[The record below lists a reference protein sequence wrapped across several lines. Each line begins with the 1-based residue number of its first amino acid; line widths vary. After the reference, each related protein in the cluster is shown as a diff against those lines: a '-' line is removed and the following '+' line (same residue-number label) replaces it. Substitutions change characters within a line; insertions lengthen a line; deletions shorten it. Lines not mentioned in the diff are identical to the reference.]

1 MNFMV
6 DLLAWL
12 WEVATGPVLDAL
24 GITNVPGKG
33 DDWPHVWWIVPGS
46 LSFFPIHA
54 AGYHAKGSNKNV
66 IDRDISSY
74 IPTIRSLF
82 YAREKMADLNDL
94 EASSH
99 VDVLL
104 VAMPTTPGQNDLP
117 FANDEVQGIAN
128 LFQPSTAVLSLKNPS
143 KNDVLTCLNEART
156 VHFACHGISSSIEPG
171 QSMLCLNDWQT
182 EPLTVSDIAL
192 LKLSRSQL
200 AYLSACH
207 AANNRSGTLLDEAI
221 HIAGAC
227 QMTGFPNVIE
237 TLWHVND
244 AHSSRVANE
253 FYLGL
258 LEHNEINA
266 QRPAISLHKAVH
278 HLRERLRREPGFT
291 REIIP
296 DPLVWAA
303 YIHSGA

>member
-1 MNFMV
+1 M
-6 DLLAWL
+6 
-12 WEVATGPVLDAL
+12 
-24 GITNVPGKG
+24 
-33 DDWPHVWWIVPGS
+33 
-46 LSFFPIHA
+46 
-54 AGYHAKGSNKNV
+54 
-66 IDRDISSY
+66 
-74 IPTIRSLF
+74 
-82 YAREKMADLNDL
+82 REKRWPT

-99 VDVLL
+99 ADVLL

-117 FANDEVQGIAN
+117 FANEEVQDIAN
-128 LFQPSTAVLSLKNPS
+128 LLSPSIAVLSLKNPS
-143 KNDVLTCLNEART
+143 KNDILSCLNEART

-171 QSMLCLNDWQT
+171 QSMLCLNDWET
-182 EPLTVSDIAL
+182 EPLTVADIAS

-200 AYLSACH
+200 AYLSACY

-221 HIAGAC
+221 HISGAC
-227 QMTGFPNVIE
+227 QMAGFPNVIA

-244 AHSSRVANE
+244 AHSSHVANE

-266 QRPAISLHKAVH
+266 QDSAISLHKAVR

-291 REIIP
+291 REIVP